1 MYLTKQVRN
10 LPVNLEDLSKFV
22 LVGREKLNSVRA
34 EIRAIDKLEMA
45 GEVREQKKEEATM
58 LAGALLDAEV
68 KIGELTSAIPKA
80 SGGDRKS
87 DSFKSS
93 TTTTFDTKQEAITK
107 MGFDKHQISRFQQ
120 MAQNQDIV
128 EQVKAE
134 AKDNEDLPTRTEV
147 LRKIKEKT
155 REDSIQK
162 QVRDIESGENLP
174 EGKFEIIMMDV
185 PWNYG
190 TQYNPEGRRVA
201 NPYPEMSIEEIKN
214 LDIPASENCILFFWT
229 TQKFLRDSFEIV
241 EHYGFD
247 YKGAIV
253 WDKEKIGM
261 GEWLRMQCEFCL
273 VAIKGKPIWQHHDIR
288 DIIREPRREHSRKP
302 DAIYSLI
309 DEKLVGRKLD
319 YFSREKREGWE
330 VFGNDTQKF

>member
-22 LVGREKLNSVRA
+22 LVGREKLASVRA

-120 MAQNQDIV
+120 MAQNPD
-128 EQVKAE
+128 KRNA
-134 AKDNEDLPTRTEV
+134 PTV
-147 LRKIKEKT
+147 
-155 REDSIQK
+155 
-162 QVRDIESGENLP
+162 
-174 EGKFEIIMMDV
+174 
-185 PWNYG
+185 
-190 TQYNPEGRRVA
+190 
-201 NPYPEMSIEEIKN
+201 
-214 LDIPASENCILFFWT
+214 
-229 TQKFLRDSFEIV
+229 
-241 EHYGFD
+241 
-247 YKGAIV
+247 
-253 WDKEKIGM
+253 
-261 GEWLRMQCEFCL
+261 
-273 VAIKGKPIWQHHDIR
+273 
-288 DIIREPRREHSRKP
+288 
-302 DAIYSLI
+302 
-309 DEKLVGRKLD
+309 
-319 YFSREKREGWE
+319 
-330 VFGNDTQKF
+330 